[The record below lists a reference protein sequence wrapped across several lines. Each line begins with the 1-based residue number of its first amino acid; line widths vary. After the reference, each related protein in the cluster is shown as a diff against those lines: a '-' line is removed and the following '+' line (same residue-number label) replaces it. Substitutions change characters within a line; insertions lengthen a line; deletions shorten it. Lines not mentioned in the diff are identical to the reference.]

1 MVVLR
6 TIHEQIE
13 NIFMCRKN
21 VLILFYL
28 KIKMGDKKMI
38 YFFLIVSILLIGLT
52 IYIIK
57 QNNNYINEY
66 NKRYIEKIKQNV
78 ARSLVTPYRK
88 K

>member
-1 MVVLR
+1 
-6 TIHEQIE
+6 
-13 NIFMCRKN
+13 
-21 VLILFYL
+21 
-28 KIKMGDKKMI
+28 MI

-78 ARSLVTPYRK
+78 ARSLVRYPNGK